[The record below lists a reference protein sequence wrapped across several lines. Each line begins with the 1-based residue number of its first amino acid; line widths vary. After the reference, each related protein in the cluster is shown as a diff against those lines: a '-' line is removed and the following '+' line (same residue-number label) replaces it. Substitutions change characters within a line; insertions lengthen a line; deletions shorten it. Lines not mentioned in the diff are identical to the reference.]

1 MLIKTGRGSI
11 SFVAGCCWVNS
22 VTQPPPA
29 KHTIHGQR
37 DQHKPDTCNANT
49 NAYAYTNSRTNRF
62 ANLF

>member
-37 DQHKPDTCNANT
+37 DPRKPDVSNADT
-49 NAYAYTNSRTNRF
+49 NAEDA
-62 ANLF
+62 L

>member
-29 KHTIHGQR
+29 KHSLHGQR
-37 DQHKPDTCNANT
+37 DHRKPQLPDPASEHGQ
-49 NAYAYTNSRTNRF
+49 AR
-62 ANLF
+62 

>member
-29 KHTIHGQR
+29 KRSSHGQR
-37 DQHKPDTCNANT
+37 DQRKPDTSSAEGNT
-49 NAYAYTNSRTNRF
+49 EDGV
-62 ANLF
+62 

>member
-37 DQHKPDTCNANT
+37 DNRKPQPSVDDANASE
-49 NAYAYTNSRTNRF
+49 AA
-62 ANLF
+62 